1 MKKLKILSIFCIAIL
16 SLQSCNKDEYEVI
29 TKGETIPSAAKVKN
43 LFDQQLA
50 KITTVITFD
59 ASGTLNYTSPKGV
72 KLTIYG
78 SCLRKNGSPVT
89 GEVKVVYSEIFDK
102 GTMLTTNKPTMGKSG
117 LILLPLL
124 SGGEFYIQALQ
135 EGVELTSTC
144 AFSLEVPTSLTG
156 GTDTAMTSFDGNIDS
171 NGELTW
177 EQSTSVDFSVS
188 PQAVIPTYNAF
199 FQNFGW
205 FNCDRFSLTLGPK
218 TTITTLIP
226 SGYNTLNTK
235 VYLTTKSI
243 PNSLGNNFGQFPIGM
258 DCNIIFVT
266 EKDGKFR
273 YAIKPQI
280 LVASHQVT
288 FSLSETSLAT
298 PAELTAI
305 INALP

>member
-1 MKKLKILSIFCIAIL
+1 MRKLKILGFFCLAIL

-29 TKGETIPSAAKVKN
+29 TKGETIPTASKFQS
-43 LFDQQLA
+43 LFDQQFA
-50 KITTVITFD
+50 NITTVKTFD

-72 KLTIYG
+72 KLTIVG

-89 GEVKVVYSEIFDK
+89 GAVQVVYAEIFDK
-102 GTMLTTNKPTMGKSG
+102 GSMLITNKPTMGKSG
-117 LILLPLL
+117 GILLPLL

-135 EGVELTSTC
+135 EGVKLTSTC
-144 AFSLEVPTSLTG
+144 AISLEVPTSLTG

-177 EQSTSVDFSVS
+177 EKSTSVDLSVS
-188 PQAVIPTYNAF
+188 PKAIPTYNAL
-199 FQNFGW
+199 FQDFGW
-205 FNCDRFSLTLGPK
+205 FNCDRFSTTSGPK
-218 TTITTLIP
+218 TTITTLVP
-226 SGYNTLNTK
+226 SGYNTLNTA

-243 PNSLGNNFGQFPIGM
+243 PNSLGKSYGQFPVGM
-258 DCNIIFVT
+258 DCSIIFIT

-280 LVASHQVT
+280 LTANHEVT

-298 PAELTAI
+298 ASELKAI

>member
-1 MKKLKILSIFCIAIL
+1 MRKLKILGFFCIAIL

-29 TKGETIPSAAKVKN
+29 SKGETIPTASKLRN

-50 KITTVITFD
+50 NITTVKTFD
-59 ASGTLNYTSPKGV
+59 ASGTLNYTSPNGV

-89 GEVKVVYSEIFDK
+89 GKVQVVYAEIFDR
-102 GTMLTTNKPTMGKSG
+102 GSMLITNKPTMGKSG
-117 LILLPLL
+117 STFLPLL

-144 AFSLEVPTSLTG
+144 AVSLEVPTSLTG
-156 GTDTAMTSFDGNIDS
+156 GTDTTMTSFDGNIDS

-177 EQSTSVDFSVS
+177 EQSTSFDFIVS
-188 PQAVIPTYNAF
+188 PQSVIPTYNAF
-199 FQNFGW
+199 FQDFGW
-205 FNCDRFSLTLGPK
+205 FNCDRFSATTGPK
-218 TTITTLIP
+218 TTITTLVP
-226 SGYNTLNTK
+226 SGYNTVNTA

-243 PNSLGNNFGQFPIGM
+243 PNSLGKSYGQFPVGM
-258 DCNIIFVT
+258 DCNIIFIT

-280 LVASHQVT
+280 LTANHEVT

-298 PAELTAI
+298 ASELTAI